1 MFGDFMN
8 GWRMDGFDEEDKL
21 EIIKN
26 IQKFSV
32 LTNQYI
38 FMMPSLSSSART
50 EMVLAK
56 MLMTGDEDF
65 SWDEIEE
72 TISSEWIEELI
83 QMTCEWEF
91 CEESMEEIIG
101 KVVNRFYS
109 HNLYLLVKR
118 GDCELYWDKKIGDFI
133 VKGKERK
140 SDLG

>member
-8 GWRMDGFDEEDKL
+8 DWRMEGFDDEEKR
-21 EIIKN
+21 EIVKN

-38 FMMPSLSSSART
+38 FLMPGLSPIART
-50 EMVLAK
+50 EMVIAK
-56 MLMTGDEDF
+56 MIMSKDEDF

-101 KVVNRFYS
+101 IVINRFYS

-118 GDCELYWDKKIGDFI
+118 GECELYWDKRIGDFI
-133 VKGKERK
+133 VKRKEK
-140 SDLG
+140 EEEK